1 MDVRRS
7 GSVFA
12 NVFEEK
18 FWFCEVEVLG
28 IDEFRVRI
36 WNSSSWGYFEEAVED
51 DEEWQEMT
59 GNSSVVY

>member
-1 MDVRRS
+1 LVVDSGDGLLGVKHSREVKGDSYMDVRRS

-36 WNSSSWGYFEEAVED
+36 RNSGA
-51 DEEWQEMT
+51 
-59 GNSSVVY
+59 